1 MTPTIEPFFD
11 RMKSWLNFEQKLL
24 TSLNNLSILPASR
37 KLLVMICQEL
47 ACACVQSPPSL
58 KKKKGDGAFLQFSLR
73 GGGGCS
79 QHSQELACEY
89 SRFSLLLAA
98 SRRNARRPVKN

>member
-11 RMKSWLNFEQKLL
+11 RMKSCINFEDKLL
-24 TSLNNLSILPASR
+24 TSLGDSSVWPASR
-37 KLLVMICQEL
+37 KLLLMTSQEP
-47 ACACVQSPPSL
+47 ACVQPPHSL
-58 KKKKGDGAFLQFSLR
+58 RKKIGEGAFLQFFLR

-89 SRFSLLLAA
+89 SRFSRTTLGEFF
-98 SRRNARRPVKN
+98 RR

>member
-11 RMKSWLNFEQKLL
+11 RMKSWLNFEEKLL
-24 TSLNNLSILPASR
+24 TSLNNLSIWPASR
-37 KLLVMICQEL
+37 KLLVMTCQEL

-58 KKKKGDGAFLQFSLR
+58 KKIGDGAFLQFSLR

-79 QHSQELACEY
+79 QHSQELACE
-89 SRFSLLLAA
+89 
-98 SRRNARRPVKN
+98 

>member
-1 MTPTIEPFFD
+1 MQITCD
-11 RMKSWLNFEQKLL
+11 DMSR
-24 TSLNNLSILPASR
+24 TSLRLCTVAPFP
-37 KLLVMICQEL
+37 Q
-47 ACACVQSPPSL
+47 
-58 KKKKGDGAFLQFSLR
+58 KKIGDGAFLQFSLR

-98 SRRNARRPVKN
+98 LRRNARRSVKN